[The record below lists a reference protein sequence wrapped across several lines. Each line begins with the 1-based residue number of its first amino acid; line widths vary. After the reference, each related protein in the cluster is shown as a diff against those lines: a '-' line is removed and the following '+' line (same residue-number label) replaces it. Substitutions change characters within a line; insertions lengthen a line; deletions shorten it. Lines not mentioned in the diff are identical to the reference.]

1 MGNITR
7 VKFNSSQGRAQYPWL
22 NEPDTAFGGE
32 PKYKTNLI
40 ADDASALKA
49 KIEEV
54 AEAEFGKDWGKARMP
69 FKMDDE
75 TGETVFVTKSKYS
88 PFFYDSS
95 GQDLVGGQI
104 PKLWAGSVIKIGG
117 YIVPYNVNG
126 SKGVSLQLTK
136 VQVINPVSSGEN
148 KGEGFEAVE
157 GGYVADD
164 IMQEAFDEDLPQA
177 ATADR
182 F

>member
-1 MGNITR
+1 
-7 VKFNSSQGRAQYPWL
+7 
-22 NEPDTAFGGE
+22 
-32 PKYKTNLI
+32 
-40 ADDASALKA
+40 
-49 KIEEV
+49 
-54 AEAEFGKDWGKARMP
+54 MP